1 MSNKPSSR
9 RPHSLWIFNIVKLLW
24 HDRGE
29 GIVGVHP
36 FIIMVIV
43 VVVVIVRSVGVVVA
57 VVVVLMVAFV
67 GITM

>member
-1 MSNKPSSR
+1 M
-9 RPHSLWIFNIVKLLW
+9 KLLW

-57 VVVVLMVAFV
+57 VMSRPRRRHWDMFQDAPEACVPIPWEI
-67 GITM
+67 GPDRR